1 MVKDVK
7 PMIDVKLLTED
18 NIRLMEQLYKSSI
31 KLGSIQ
37 YDIISPFRYRA
48 EDLESIRNT
57 LASFLQ
63 LLEEEQKVY
72 DRLNPELDWLGERIS
87 DLKND
92 N

>member
-7 PMIDVKLLTED
+7 PMIDVKLLSED
-18 NIRLMEQLYKSSI
+18 DIRLMEQLYKSSI

-48 EDLESIRNT
+48 EDLESIRNI

-63 LLEEEQKVY
+63 LLEEAQKVY